1 MKCFNVIFALLACS
15 TFICSGQEPITET
28 DSAKITHDSST
39 VYQHDLDDAIL
50 KNVYAELLD
59 IEKQIRLT
67 HNMLVDLNYNM
78 SPGVERKVTQQLDG
92 LNSRLDSVYDQLES
106 ITDKGVK
113 AEIKPYKVTVKDCR
127 QKVKKCFSLLKKKS
141 KK

>member
-1 MKCFNVIFALLACS
+1 MMRLYKLKATATVLLSYSAIICMAEESAEQPDSTIINVDIPQKYIEA
-15 TFICSGQEPITET
+15 
-28 DSAKITHDSST
+28 D
-39 VYQHDLDDAIL
+39 IL
-50 KNVYAELLD
+50 KNQYAELLD

-67 HNMLVDLNYNM
+67 HNMLVDLNYM

-113 AEIKPYKVTVKDCR
+113 AESKPYRVTVKDCR
-127 QKVKKCFSLLKKKS
+127 QKIKKCFSLLKKKS